1 MGAKAMFIGEVLTQ
15 ENAVEGEKISSN
27 YLVEVQNLIK
37 TIRKLAKKEND
48 KELIYLSGMIYISVS
63 DRIALKKMKYE

>member
-1 MGAKAMFIGEVLTQ
+1 MFIGEVLTQ

-27 YLVEVQNLIK
+27 YLVEVKKNIK
-37 TIRKLAKKEND
+37 TIRKLARKEND

>member
-1 MGAKAMFIGEVLTQ
+1 MFIGEVLTQ

-27 YLVEVQNLIK
+27 YLVEVKNLIK
-37 TIRKLAKKEND
+37 TIRKLARKEND

>member
-1 MGAKAMFIGEVLTQ
+1 MFIGEVLTQ

>member
-1 MGAKAMFIGEVLTQ
+1 MFIGEVLTQ

-63 DRIALKKMKYE
+63 DKIALKKMKYE